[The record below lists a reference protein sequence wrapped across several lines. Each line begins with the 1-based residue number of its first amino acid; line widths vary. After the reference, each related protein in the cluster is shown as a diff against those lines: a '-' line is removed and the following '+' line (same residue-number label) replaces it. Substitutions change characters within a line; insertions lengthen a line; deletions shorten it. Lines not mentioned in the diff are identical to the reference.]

1 MWQLWLREERPPI
14 TVKKTKKSNGFGPRK
29 GAFCFIIELI
39 PCGNQSCTLA
49 FDPDTPLEIAMS
61 YLYRDEYKKVS
72 EPTEA
77 DFARG
82 FEDATN
88 DSKSIQPFLVGL
100 AIGVLLRKKVRRK

>member
-1 MWQLWLREERPPI
+1 
-14 TVKKTKKSNGFGPRK
+14 
-29 GAFCFIIELI
+29 
-39 PCGNQSCTLA
+39 
-49 FDPDTPLEIAMS
+49 MS
-61 YLYRDEYKKVS
+61 YLYRDEYRKVS